1 MEEGGHRGMEG
12 QKIAVAVGSRK
23 ESERCKARSKGSQ
36 INKQSNMWKP
46 DWLVCDQ
53 GWIQKCDDLG

>member
-1 MEEGGHRGMEG
+1 MEG